1 MSVLTRKQ
9 IKCLDRLFYDAA
21 ALGQAVREMRSVAV
35 TSAEQSAD
43 PTARRAVVVL
53 DEIPEAMGYKRPEAW
68 LQVVEFTWAKYHSE
82 TATGKAMRRRY
93 IRRESPE
100 TTCINEHISQGTYWN
115 WREDFLIFS
124 AITSAREGLL

>member
-1 MSVLTRKQ
+1 MSVLSRKQ
-9 IKCLDRLFYDAA
+9 IKFLDKLFFDAA
-21 ALGQAVREMRSVAV
+21 PLQQAVSELRSEAVAN
-35 TSAEQSAD
+35 AEQSAD
-43 PTARRAVVVL
+43 PTARQAVVGIAEL
-53 DEIPEAMGYKRPEAW
+53 PEAMGYKRPEAW
-68 LQVVEFTWAKYHSE
+68 LQVVELTWARYHSE

-124 AITSAREGLL
+124 AITAAREGLL